1 MILFALAI
9 EGHRTQSNS
18 LLDSCVSL
26 WIICRPFVFQRCF
39 HFRFYR
45 CSDHGG
51 KCPRIGYV
59 IGPSFR
65 SSFFCY
71 FSFFF
76 GMISSVQGG
85 GSPITFQK
93 EKKTEKEKAKR
104 KQKKRRRFRKKK
116 QTRDAKKTKTTRSDD
131 TPTAPVFP
139 TKNQRWSSISVAL
152 VFHNI
157 EKKT

>member
-85 GSPITFQK
+85 GVTHNVS
-93 EKKTEKEKAKR
+93 KR
-104 KQKKRRRFRKKK
+104 EENRKGKG
-116 QTRDAKKTKTTRSDD
+116 QKKTKKTASIPQKKTDERCEENKNNSVRRHSDG
-131 TPTAPVFP
+131 A
-139 TKNQRWSSISVAL
+139 SISY
-152 VFHNI
+152 
-157 EKKT
+157 EKSTMVLDICCASLSQY

>member
-76 GMISSVQGG
+76 FGMISSVQGG
-85 GSPITFQK
+85 GVTHNVSKREENRKGKGQ
-93 EKKTEKEKAKR
+93 KKTKKTASIPQKKNRREMRR
-104 KQKKRRRFRKKK
+104 KQKQLGPTTLRRRQYFLRKINDGP
-116 QTRDAKKTKTTRSDD
+116 RYLLR
-131 TPTAPVFP
+131 
-139 TKNQRWSSISVAL
+139 
-152 VFHNI
+152 
-157 EKKT
+157 